1 MTRSEL
7 LIKLKATRKELADRE
22 GVELF
27 MVFTNK
33 ALEETVKA
41 MPTTL
46 EDLALVKGWGK
57 TKIAKYGKDILDII
71 NNENSLETGCPSEVV
86 GAVFSVSE
94 FLEAV
99 NITLQR
105 LGMARIRGEVSELRH
120 RGSVVYFTLKDAS
133 GAPTSI
139 KCVLWT
145 WKYEREYGYLE
156 DGLEIVVE
164 ASSEVYAKYGS
175 FDLRVERI
183 EPVGEGALRKA
194 FEALQK
200 KLEAKGYFDAARKR
214 PIPALVRRI
223 GVITSEKGE
232 AINDF
237 LKNIGNFGFEIVL
250 ADARVEGDRAER
262 SIVEAL
268 ERMNILRPDL
278 DVLCLI
284 RGGGGLENLKAFNS
298 ELVVNAIVASRL
310 PVLTGIGHE
319 RDITIAG
326 LSSDADFST
335 PTKIADAIRR
345 GREELMRGMERQAT
359 ELSSLMEELRR
370 ETAQSIEM
378 LTREFLR
385 SPNVLLDRVR
395 AGISVGAHR
404 LDTALGRVFEAFRLL
419 ERTFTGAI
427 RAYLQRTQTV
437 RQAIFYTT
445 GKIEEAASHILQTTR
460 QRMAVAWAALAPLDP
475 EAPLQRG
482 YSIAFAQN
490 GKVIKRTE
498 DVRIGEYMT
507 LRLHEGFIKSRVEE
521 LLNKKLKNKNV
532 K

>member
-1 MTRSEL
+1 MTRTEL
-7 LIKLKATRKELADRE
+7 LQKLKIKRKELADRE

-41 MPTTL
+41 MPATL

-57 TKIAKYGKDILDII
+57 TKIAKYGSEILGIMSCA
-71 NNENSLETGCPSEVV
+71 EELSEV
-86 GAVFSVSE
+86 GLPNNMRKSDFRNSQDAVFSVSE
-94 FLEAV
+94 YVQAV
-99 NITLQR
+99 NVTLQR
-105 LGMARIRGEVSELRH
+105 LGTARIRGEVSELRH
-120 RGSVVYFTLKDAS
+120 RGSVVYFTLKDAG
-133 GAPTSI
+133 GADASV
-139 KCVLWT
+139 KCVLWA

-164 ASSEVYAKYGS
+164 ASPEVYAKYGS
-175 FDLRVERI
+175 FDLRVECM

-200 KLEAKGYFDAARKR
+200 KLEAKGYFDAQRKR
-214 PIPALVRRI
+214 PIPALVQRI

-250 ADARVEGDRAER
+250 ADARVEGDQAER

-268 ERMNILRPDL
+268 KRVNISRPDL

-284 RGGGGLENLKAFNS
+284 RGGGGLENLKAFNL
-298 ELVVNAIVASRL
+298 ELVANAVVASRL

-335 PTKIADAIRR
+335 PTKVADAIRR
-345 GREELMRGMERQAT
+345 GREELVRGIERQAM
-359 ELSSLMEELRR
+359 ELSSLVEELRR

-385 SPNVLLDRVR
+385 SPDMLLGRVCT
-395 AGISVGAHR
+395 GISAGAHR
-404 LDTALGRVFEAFRLL
+404 LEIALGRVFEAFRLL

-427 RAYLQRTQTV
+427 QIYGRMLQMN
-437 RQAIFYTT
+437 
-445 GKIEEAASHILQTTR
+445 R
-460 QRMAVAWAALAPLDP
+460 QRIAVAWAALTLLDP

-482 YSIAFAQN
+482 YSIAFAEN
-490 GKVIKRTE
+490 GKVIKDAK
-498 DVRIGEYMT
+498 DVTVNECIT
-507 LRLHEGFIKSRVEE
+507 VRLYKGKIVSKVLHI
-521 LLNKKLKNKNV
+521 
-532 K
+532 

>member
-1 MTRSEL
+1 MTRTEL
-7 LIKLKATRKELADRE
+7 LQKLKATRKELADRE

-33 ALEETVKA
+33 ALEDTVKA
-41 MPTTL
+41 MPATL
-46 EDLALVKGWGK
+46 EDLTLVKGWGK
-57 TKIAKYGKDILDII
+57 TKIAKYGRDILDVI
-71 NNENSLETGCPSEVV
+71 NNENNLETGRPSKKEE
-86 GAVFSVSE
+86 AVFSVSE
-94 FLEAV
+94 YVEAV
-99 NITLQR
+99 NATLQR
-105 LGMARIRGEVSELRH
+105 LGVARIRGEVSELRH
-120 RGSVVYFTLKDAS
+120 RGTVVYFTLKDAS
-133 GAPTSI
+133 GADASV
-139 KCVLWT
+139 KCVLWA
-145 WKYEREYGYLE
+145 WKYEREYEYLE
-156 DGLEIVVE
+156 DGLEIMVE
-164 ASSEVYAKYGS
+164 ASPEVYAKYGS

-200 KLEAKGYFDAARKR
+200 KLEAKGYFDTQRKR

-237 LKNIGNFGFEIVL
+237 LKNIGNFGFDIVL

-262 SIVEAL
+262 SIADAL
-268 ERMNILRPDL
+268 ERMNISRPDL

-298 ELVVNAIVASRL
+298 ELVANAIVASRL

-335 PTKIADAIRR
+335 PTKVADAIRR
-345 GREELMRGMERQAT
+345 GREELIRSMERQVA
-359 ELSSLMEELRR
+359 ELSSLVEELRR

-385 SPNVLLDRVR
+385 SPAVLLGR
-395 AGISVGAHR
+395 ARASISAGAHR
-404 LDTALGRVFEAFRLL
+404 LQTALGRVFEAFRLL
-419 ERTFTGAI
+419 ERTFTSAI
-427 RAYLQRTQTV
+427 HAYGRM
-437 RQAIFYTT
+437 
-445 GKIEEAASHILQTTR
+445 LQTSN
-460 QRMAVAWAALAPLDP
+460 QRIAVAWAALAPLDP

-482 YSIAFAQN
+482 YSIAFAEN
-490 GKVIKRTE
+490 GKVIKDAK
-498 DVRIGEYMT
+498 DVTINEHIT
-507 LRLHEGFIKSRVEE
+507 VRLYKGKIISKILHV
-521 LLNKKLKNKNV
+521 
-532 K
+532 